1 MASAI
6 DGIDH
11 VGVVVS
17 DMDQSIDFY
26 SKHLGFLLLARY
38 TPENGYH
45 RETAYLKFPGRSEAK
60 LELYSLV
67 SPPPGEVTYERKIG
81 MREIA
86 LKVTDV
92 GEVVER
98 LRTSGVEVLA
108 EPTFSEA
115 SGLPDGSP
123 VKRRTRAAV
132 KAPDGVIIGL
142 YNWG

>member
-6 DGIDH
+6 EGIDH

-26 SKHLGFLLLARY
+26 AKLLGFSLLAHY
-38 TPENGYH
+38 TPGNGYH

-60 LELYSLV
+60 LEFYSLV

-86 LKVTDV
+86 LKVTDA

-98 LRTSGVEVLA
+98 LRTSGVEILS
-108 EPTFSEA
+108 ESTFLEA
-115 SGLPDGSP
+115 AGVPEGSP
-123 VKRRTRAAV
+123 VKRRTGAAV

-142 YNWG
+142 YTWG

>member
-1 MASAI
+1 MGSTI

-17 DMDQSIDFY
+17 DMDQSVDFY
-26 SKHLGFLLLARY
+26 TKHLGFSLLARY
-38 TPENGYH
+38 IPENAYH

-60 LELYSLV
+60 LELYSLK
-67 SPPPGEVTYERKIG
+67 SPPPGKVTYERKIG

-92 GEVVER
+92 GKIVER
-98 LRTSGVEVLA
+98 LRTSGVEVLT

-115 SGLPDGSP
+115 SGLPDSSP
-123 VKRRTRAAV
+123 VKRKTRATV
-132 KAPDGVIIGL
+132 KAPDGVVIGL
-142 YNWG
+142 YRWG